1 MSESLKWRQVD
12 ASEIANRRYLKDDDK
27 CYYYMVRVK
36 GGHSES
42 YANRII
48 SNLKISKQDL
58 VKNPV
63 RGKYKLD
70 AVNKMILALEE
81 VLKNN
86 KSKKFIF
93 IPAARS
99 IPRNDENFD
108 KAFDYVVEQICMKNP
123 LFWFCEKIL
132 DVDITHDSVHSNE
145 DARTIENVKN
155 HLVLDDFK
163 TDKYKDADYIVIIDD
178 VLTHGTHFRVWKDS
192 IMKNYPD
199 IKDIFGLFFA
209 LHKFQEPTI
218 EEIEL

>member
-12 ASEIANRRYLKDDDK
+12 ASEISHRRYLKENDK

-58 VKNPV
+58 ERNPV
-63 RGKYKLD
+63 RKKYKLD
-70 AVNKMILALEE
+70 AVNKMISALEE

-99 IPRNDENFD
+99 IPRDDKNFD
-108 KAFDYVVEQICMKNP
+108 KAFDYVVETICKKNP
-123 LFWFCEKIL
+123 LLWICEKIL
-132 DVDITHDSVHSNE
+132 DVDTAHDSVHTNE
-145 DARTIENVKN
+145 DARTLENVKK
-155 HLVLDDFK
+155 HLVLNDFS
-163 TDKYKDADYIVIIDD
+163 TEKYKDADFIVIIDD

-192 IMKNYPD
+192 IMEKYPD
-199 IKDIFGLFFA
+199 IKDVFGLFFA

-218 EEIEL
+218 ESIDF